1 MTNPQQ
7 QTAVTNPQQQTEK
20 WKATLDWYK
29 QLMTVNG
36 VAGVA
41 IAAFLT
47 FAGRTNSVIQP
58 STLTVTVAYL
68 AIFAFLA
75 SVGFAVFAMFRVI
88 NYEKIEEVSDFLR
101 DLPWLLS
108 PFLYSAL
115 GFLLFLGAVVTYL
128 FTLAS

>member
-1 MTNPQQ
+1 
-7 QTAVTNPQQQTEK
+7 VTTQEQTEK

-36 VAGVA
+36 AAGVA

-58 STLTVTVAYL
+58 STLTVAVSYL

-75 SVGFAVFAMFRVI
+75 SVGFAVFAIFRVI
-88 NYEKIEEVSDFLR
+88 NCEAREEVGQFLKAK
-101 DLPWLLS
+101 LSWGLS
-108 PFLYSAL
+108 PFLYSSI
-115 GFLLFLGAVVTYL
+115 GFLLFLGAVVTHL
-128 FTLAS
+128 LTPAS

>member
-1 MTNPQQ
+1 MT
-7 QTAVTNPQQQTEK
+7 QQQTEK

-36 VAGVA
+36 IAGVA

-88 NYEKIEEVSDFLR
+88 NYVEPEELGQFLKVR
-101 DLPWLLS
+101 LSWSLS
-108 PFLYSAL
+108 PFLYSAI